1 MIKKI
6 TELLKKY
13 RSIIIYLVVGVMTTA
28 VDMVVYYFP
37 GVNAVSPA
45 ELRNAI
51 SWIAAVIF
59 AFFGNRTFVYTENVK
74 GQKITFREF
83 GEFVASR
90 VFSLVV
96 QTLIITLFTKGFS
109 MSDDLVK
116 IPTSVIVVVLN
127 YITGKLVFRKK
138 KK

>member
-1 MIKKI
+1 
-6 TELLKKY
+6 
-13 RSIIIYLVVGVMTTA
+13 MTTA

-116 IPTSVIVVVLN
+116 IQTSVIVVVLN